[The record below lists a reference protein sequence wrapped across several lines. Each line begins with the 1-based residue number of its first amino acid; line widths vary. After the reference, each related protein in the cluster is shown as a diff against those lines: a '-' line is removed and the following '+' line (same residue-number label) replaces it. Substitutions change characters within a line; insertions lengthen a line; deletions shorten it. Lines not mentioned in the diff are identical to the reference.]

1 MRVLMLSWEY
11 PPQVVGGLGRHVAD
25 LSEALVEMG
34 HEVHVL
40 TGDAADEP
48 ARETLRGVNV
58 HRLKMYGPVGRDFV
72 ESVTHL
78 NINMLEAALGLVRR
92 GYVFDIIHSHDWL
105 AAYAGKALKHGLMRP
120 LIATIHATEFGRN
133 HGLHNDLQRHISN
146 LEWWLTYEAWKV
158 ICCSQYMRG
167 EIQYIFQLPE
177 DKIRIIPNGVK
188 AEDFAVQEDFDRAS
202 FRRFYAADNERIV
215 YFVGRLVH
223 EKGVD
228 VLLEAVP
235 LVLAQDQ
242 QVKFVI
248 AGKGPAEYA
257 LRERAHQLGVSQKI
271 YFAGFVDDQVR
282 NRLYACA
289 DVAVVPSLY
298 EPFGIV
304 ALEAMAAGVPVVVS
318 DTGGLSEVVRHGE
331 NGLRAYPGNPRSLA
345 DNILAYLKAPDFA
358 AYIKERAAREVREK
372 YNWALAAAKT
382 SAVYHEVL
390 QEFQNSP
397 WAEAESFPADEIL
410 AKTRLTTQGAQ
421 ARYHDTSSV
430 QYPFQDSW
438 ESDEQLAGSRYL
450 NLPREY
456 GSLPARARGELAS
469 QGSRWI
475 KPEEG
480 RLS

>member
-1 MRVLMLSWEY
+1 MLSWEY
-11 PPQVVGGLGRHVAD
+11 PPQVVGGLGRHAAD

-40 TGDAADEP
+40 TGDAADAP
-48 ARETLRGVNV
+48 ANEVLRGVNV
-58 HRLKMYGPVGRDFV
+58 HRLKMYGPAGRDFV

-78 NINMLEAALGLVRR
+78 NINMLEAALGLFRQ
-92 GYVFDIIHSHDWL
+92 GYAFDIIHSHDWL
-105 AAYAGKALKHGLMRP
+105 AAHAGKALKHGLMRP

-158 ICCSQYMRG
+158 ICCSRYMRG

-177 DKIRIIPNGVK
+177 DKIRVIPNGVK
-188 AEDFAVQEDFDRAS
+188 AADLAAPDDFQRES
-202 FRRFYAADNERIV
+202 FRRLYAADNERIV

-235 LVLAQDQ
+235 LVLAQDE

-257 LRERAHQLGVSQKI
+257 LKERARQLGVSQKI
-271 YFAGFVDDQVR
+271 YFAGFVDDATR

-318 DTGGLSEVVRHGE
+318 DTGGLSEVVKHAQ
-331 NGLRAYPGNPRSLA
+331 NGLRAYPGNPQSLA
-345 DNILAYLKAPDFA
+345 DNILAYLKAPGFA
-358 AYIKERAAREVREK
+358 AYIRERAAREVQAE

-382 SAVYHEVL
+382 ADVYEEVL
-390 QEFQNSP
+390 QEFQESP
-397 WAEAESFPADEIL
+397 WAETGSFPADGIL

-421 ARYHDTSSV
+421 ARYQDTRTMD
-430 QYPFQDSW
+430 YPFEDAW
-438 ESDEQLAGSRYL
+438 EPGEQLAGSRYFTSS
-450 NLPREY
+450 REY
-456 GSLPARARGELAS
+456 ASISARAKGEPALTEEQTEA
-469 QGSRWI
+469 
-475 KPEEG
+475 EEG
-480 RLS
+480 RVP